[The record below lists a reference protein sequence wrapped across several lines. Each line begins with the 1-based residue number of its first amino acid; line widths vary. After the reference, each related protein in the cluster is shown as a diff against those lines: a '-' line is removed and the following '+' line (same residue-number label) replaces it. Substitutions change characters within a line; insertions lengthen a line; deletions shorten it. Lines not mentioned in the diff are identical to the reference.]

1 MKRIALNTIL
11 LSFLLAMFVSP
22 ALAITITDGTFNNS
36 DWSTTKV
43 ADTTP
48 NNDASSNN
56 YQASGGLPG
65 EYRVT
70 EHYWQVSGPN
80 SVTIAF
86 AHIYNPF
93 SYDLATQGT
102 LESVSYS
109 FDAILSWDSPE
120 WTQTRGYFFLIEQNS
135 NYYVSQRTYADLNAG
150 WQDVEGTLTADQFN
164 LYGGSGNPDFS
175 STGAPLSFG
184 YMTDNGGSYWAGT
197 IWLSSGGGVDNFSFT
212 TNAAPIPEPATMLL
226 LGSGLVGLAGFRR
239 KKNK

>member
-1 MKRIALNTIL
+1 
-11 LSFLLAMFVSP
+11 
-22 ALAITITDGTFNNS
+22 
-36 DWSTTKV
+36 
-43 ADTTP
+43 
-48 NNDASSNN
+48 
-56 YQASGGLPG
+56 
-65 EYRVT
+65 
-70 EHYWQVSGPN
+70 VSGPN

-164 LYGGSGNPDFS
+164 L
-175 STGAPLSFG
+175 
-184 YMTDNGGSYWAGT
+184 
-197 IWLSSGGGVDNFSFT
+197 
-212 TNAAPIPEPATMLL
+212 
-226 LGSGLVGLAGFRR
+226 
-239 KKNK
+239 